1 MNLKEFEK
9 LKDGAT
15 LVVRGIEGYP
25 RLNLIARD
33 NPSVYCGDV
42 APRQISANEV
52 IRQVWL
58 DYEGKEI
65 TAGDICIYI
74 KHSYNKPSTIHI
86 CRVVELKGLRVTV
99 ELEKGE
105 QAKYASNNLLV
116 VTDWKLKEKHPFLET
131 PCVFKSSVKIIPY
144 GN

>member
-1 MNLKEFEK
+1 MDLKEFAK
-9 LKDGAT
+9 LKDGAR

-25 RLNLIARD
+25 RLNLIARN

-42 APRQISANEV
+42 APRQISASEV

-74 KHSYNKPSTIHI
+74 KHSYQKPSTLHI
-86 CRVVELKGLRVTV
+86 CKIIELKGLRVTV
-99 ELEKGE
+99 ELENGE
-105 QAKYASNNLLV
+105 QAKYAPNNLLV
-116 VTDWKLKEKHPFLET
+116 VTDWKLKDKHPFLEA
-131 PCVFKSSVKIIPY
+131 PCVLRTSTK
-144 GN
+144 G